1 VCSSDLSI
9 FSNEDLP
16 AEEFK
21 DFLNTIDSAPHKP
34 LEEWN
39 GKSYMPLD
47 DALNEKFDINESST
61 LT

>member
-1 VCSSDLSI
+1 MDG
-9 FSNEDLP
+9 
-16 AEEFK
+16 
-21 DFLNTIDSAPHKP
+21 APHKP

-47 DALNEKFDINESST
+47 EALNEKFDINESST